1 MNNYINEFEIKVKEL
16 LETVDKEESKNI
28 KAAAEVIFSSMIK
41 DKVLHIFATGHSH
54 MFAEELFYRA
64 GGLIQVNPILSPFLM
79 QHEGAVSSTKY
90 ERLEGVAKIIY
101 EGLDLKEGEV
111 FIIVSNSGINAVPI
125 EMAKIVKENKH
136 PLIVITSMGSS
147 KKLKSR
153 VKDNS
158 HLYDYADIIIDNHAP
173 LGDAII
179 NTKYGN
185 IGSVSSIIGS
195 YIAQKLVIE
204 IVAMYEKNNLAP
216 SIYQSANVQGG
227 DEHNKKAFEEYKK
240 RIRSLY

>member
-1 MNNYINEFEIKVKEL
+1 MTICV
-16 LETVDKEESKNI
+16 
-28 KAAAEVIFSSMIK
+28 
-41 DKVLHIFATGHSH
+41 
-54 MFAEELFYRA
+54 
-64 GGLIQVNPILSPFLM
+64 
-79 QHEGAVSSTKY
+79 
-90 ERLEGVAKIIY
+90 
-101 EGLDLKEGEV
+101 
-111 FIIVSNSGINAVPI
+111 
-125 EMAKIVKENKH
+125 
-136 PLIVITSMGSS
+136 
-147 KKLKSR
+147 
-153 VKDNS
+153 
-158 HLYDYADIIIDNHAP
+158 YDYADIIIDNHAP

-204 IVAMYEKNNLAP
+204 IVAMYEKNNLVP